1 MAHTE
6 KFCESRFEVS
16 DANRACMGEVG
27 KMKIQIAVL
36 VITALIGFSA
46 PAFAQS
52 GTPASEKLKYHKWD
66 LGGSLGVL
74 VGNRKDSS
82 GFASGRCSCDSLT
95 GAGNIDFGR
104 YITQH
109 LKADA
114 GVLWTPSRYFY
125 ESNYAYPQT
134 FPLTTTSGEVT
145 PTSVSGALT
154 YQFFENV
161 FAHPYVSAGIRV
173 TSFSEES
180 RTIVYNTSFSS
191 PPTVSTSSR
200 KFTEAMPF
208 VAAGYKSYFNERV
221 YMRPEVLLA
230 FDEKGVSHGTIR
242 LGFGID
248 F

>member
-1 MAHTE
+1 
-6 KFCESRFEVS
+6 
-16 DANRACMGEVG
+16 MGEVG

-46 PAFAQS
+46 PVFAQS
-52 GTPASEKLKYHKWD
+52 ERPASEKLKYHKWD
-66 LGGSLGVL
+66 IGGSLGML
-74 VGNRKDSS
+74 AGNRKDSS
-82 GFASGRCSCDSLT
+82 GFASGSCSCDSLT
-95 GAGNIDFGR
+95 WAGNIDFGR

-114 GVLWTPSRYFY
+114 GILWAPSRYFY
-125 ESNYAYPQT
+125 ESNYVYPQT
-134 FPLTTTSGEVT
+134 FPLTYTSREVA
-145 PTSVSGALT
+145 PTSVSAALT

-180 RTIVYNTSFSS
+180 RTIVYNSNYSS
-191 PPTVSTSSR
+191 PPAVTTNSR
-200 KFTEAMPF
+200 KYMEARPF
-208 VAAGYKSYFNERV
+208 IAAGYKSYFNGRV
-221 YMRPEVLLA
+221 FMRSEGLLA
-230 FDEKGVSHGTIR
+230 FDENGISHGTVR